1 MPRAKKTEEQK
12 AAAKEYK
19 RLRAADDQKKRKK
32 ELYDA
37 KEWYTIR
44 AILGNQW
51 ANWFIMAGARERGK
65 TFSVQDFVLNSFFN
79 PLSKLYKVPFY

>member
-19 RLRAADDQKKRKK
+19 RLRAADDQKLRKK

-44 AILGNQW
+44 AILGNQ
-51 ANWFIMAGARERGK
+51 
-65 TFSVQDFVLNSFFN
+65 
-79 PLSKLYKVPFY
+79 